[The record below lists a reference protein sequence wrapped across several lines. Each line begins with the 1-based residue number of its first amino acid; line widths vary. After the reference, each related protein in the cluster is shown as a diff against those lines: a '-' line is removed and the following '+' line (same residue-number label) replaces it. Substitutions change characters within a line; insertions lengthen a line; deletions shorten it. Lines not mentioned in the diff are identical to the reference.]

1 MDYALLRCQSCRTL
15 NRVPAGR
22 LGEHPKCGRC
32 KAFLRFP
39 TAPVEVTSATFESEV
54 LVWPGSVLVEFWSS
68 TCSVCTA
75 VAPFIDRLA
84 RQKAGLLKVAM
95 INVERE
101 WLLANRFD
109 IRSTPVFMVFRN
121 GTKINELYGA
131 LPRAELEAWIESAT
145 R

>member
-1 MDYALLRCQSCRTL
+1 
-15 NRVPAGR
+15 
-22 LGEHPKCGRC
+22 
-32 KAFLRFP
+32 
-39 TAPVEVTSATFESEV
+39 
-54 LVWPGSVLVEFWSS
+54 
-68 TCSVCTA
+68 
-75 VAPFIDRLA
+75 
-84 RQKAGLLKVAM
+84 M

>member
-1 MDYALLRCQSCRTL
+1 
-15 NRVPAGR
+15 
-22 LGEHPKCGRC
+22 
-32 KAFLRFP
+32 
-39 TAPVEVTSATFESEV
+39 
-54 LVWPGSVLVEFWSS
+54 VLVEFWSS